1 MEHYWPVWRDP
12 FFQACLGV
20 KACTEQ
26 ARSHKVGDFIELEEN
41 QKKTSAGK
49 ALTNHDID
57 EYFDKKVC
65 YPRDS
70 LGKVRGQEFLVINN
84 DESDGPGKHWVAMV
98 NRNDRIYF
106 DSFGVRPQK
115 EVEDLVQKDLYY
127 HTYRLQAF
135 DSNKCGYFC
144 IDFINNVRDFKSFH
158 DWLMK
163 FNVIDFEKNDEVVMQ
178 NLNQIK

>member
-1 MEHYWPVWRDP
+1 M
-12 FFQACLGV
+12 
-20 KACTEQ
+20 
-26 ARSHKVGDFIELEEN
+26 
-41 QKKTSAGK
+41 
-49 ALTNHDID
+49 
-57 EYFDKKVC
+57 C

-70 LGKVRGQEFLVINN
+70 LGKALGQEFLIINS

-106 DSFGVRPQK
+106 DSFGVRPLK

-127 HTYRLQAF
+127 NTYRLQAF

-144 IDFINNVRDFKSFH
+144 IDFINNVRGFKSFH

-163 FNVIDFEKNDEVVMQ
+163 FDVIDFEKNDEVVMQ